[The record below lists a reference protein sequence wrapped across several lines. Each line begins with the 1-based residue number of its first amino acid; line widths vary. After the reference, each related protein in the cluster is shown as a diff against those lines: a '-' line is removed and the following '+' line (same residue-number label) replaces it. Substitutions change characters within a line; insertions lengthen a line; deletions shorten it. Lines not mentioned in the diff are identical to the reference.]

1 MYFILALLIALGL
14 FFPKSKLIIVIDV
27 VVLGLIVGLRTNSM
41 DYYNYLLEYNM
52 AQMVPPSLADFP
64 GYNII
69 MRWSQ
74 YIGLDFTQ
82 FVLVMAFIS
91 FTLMIT
97 GMMIFSR
104 YVPFA
109 LSLFIIYPFGH
120 EAIQMR
126 TFLADAIVICALPL
140 LLIDHKTRLENILS
154 KSMFFVIVFFASKI
168 HTLCW
173 FYLAIA
179 VVYLFL
185 RRKKCYVSLVII
197 ITIITMLLIRLNILA
212 RVMMIISS
220 SNKLDHWVQG
230 SSGLG
235 MVFYSFLTIV
245 MYLLIR
251 CSVLY
256 IVKNETN
263 VALKQ
268 IRINIL
274 NYSTCI
280 LLIIPLLIYDITFNR
295 LWRIFLIFLYLMA
308 GEYLYRTRFNRNKLI
323 YIFVLLVMIISMFII
338 ENELIVLNS
347 LIG

>member
-1 MYFILALLIALGL
+1 MYFILVLLITLGL
-14 FFPKSKLIIVIDV
+14 FFPKSKLVIVIDV
-27 VVLGLIVGLRTNSM
+27 VGLGLIVGLRTNSM
-41 DYYNYLLEYNM
+41 DYYNYLLEYNT
-52 AQMVPPSLADFP
+52 AQIVPPSLADFP

-97 GMMIFSR
+97 GMMIFSQ

-109 LSLFIIYPFGH
+109 LAFFIVYPFGH

-126 TFLADAIVICALPL
+126 TFLADAVIICALPL
-140 LLIDHKTRLENILS
+140 LLIDHKTRMKNILS
-154 KSMFFVIVFFASKI
+154 KSIFFIIAFFASRI
-168 HTLCW
+168 HTLGW

-179 VVYLFL
+179 IVYLFL
-185 RRKKCYVSLVII
+185 RRRKWYTPLII
-197 ITIITMLLIRLNILA
+197 TITIITMLLIRLNVLA
-212 RVMMIISS
+212 RVMMVISS
-220 SNKLDHWVQG
+220 SDKLAHWVQG

-235 MVFYSFLTIV
+235 MILYALLTIV

-251 CSVLY
+251 YAVLH
-256 IVKNETN
+256 IIKNETN
-263 VALKQ
+263 EVSKQ
-268 IRINIL
+268 VRINIL

-280 LLIIPLLIYDITFNR
+280 LLIIPLLTYDITFNR
-295 LWRIFLIFLYLMA
+295 LWRIFLILLYLMA
-308 GEYLYRTRFNRNKLI
+308 GEYLYRTSFNRNKLI
-323 YIFVLLVMIISMFII
+323 YIFALLAMVISMFIM
-338 ENELIVLNS
+338 ENELIILNS

>member
-1 MYFILALLIALGL
+1 MYLVLALLIALGL
-14 FFPKSKLIIVIDV
+14 FFPKSKLVIVIDV

-52 AQMVPPSLADFP
+52 AQTIPPSLADFP

-91 FTLMIT
+91 FALIIT
-97 GMMIFSR
+97 GMMILSQ

-109 LSLFIIYPFGH
+109 MTFFIVYPFGH

-126 TFLADAIVICALPL
+126 TFLADAMVICVLPL
-140 LLIDHKTRLENILS
+140 LLIDHKTRMKNVLS
-154 KSMFFVIVFFASKI
+154 KSAFFIIVFFASRI
-168 HTLCW
+168 HTLGW

-179 VVYLFL
+179 VVYLLL
-185 RRKKCYVSLVII
+185 RRKKWYVPLIVI
-197 ITIITMLLIRLNILA
+197 ITIVTMLLIRLNILA
-212 RVMMIISS
+212 RVMMVVSS

-235 MVFYSFLTIV
+235 MIFYSFLTIA
-245 MYLLIR
+245 MFLLIR
-251 CSVLY
+251 YSILN
-256 IVKNETN
+256 IVKNEKSEIS
-263 VALKQ
+263 KQ
-268 IRINIL
+268 IRLNIL
-274 NYSTCI
+274 NYSTCM
-280 LLIIPLLIYDITFNR
+280 LLIIPLLTYDITFNR
-295 LWRIFLIFLYLMA
+295 LWRVFLILLYLMA
-308 GEYLYRTRFNRNKLI
+308 GEYLYRTHFNRNKLI
-323 YIFVLLVMIISMFII
+323 YIFALLAMVTSVFII
-338 ENELIVLNS
+338 ENELIILNS

>member
-1 MYFILALLIALGL
+1 MYLFLALLIALGL
-14 FFPKSKLIIVIDV
+14 FFPQSKLVIVIDV

-41 DYYNYLLEYNM
+41 DYYNYLLEYNT
-52 AQMVPPSLADFP
+52 AQIVPPSLADFP

-97 GMMIFSR
+97 GMMIFSK

-109 LSLFIIYPFGH
+109 MAFFIVYPFGH

-126 TFLADAIVICALPL
+126 TFLADALVICALPL
-140 LLIDHKTRLENILS
+140 LLIDHKTRMKNILS
-154 KSMFFVIVFFASKI
+154 KSIFFILVFFASRI

-179 VVYLFL
+179 AIYLFL
-185 RRKKCYVSLVII
+185 RRKKWYVPLIII
-197 ITIITMLLIRLNILA
+197 ITIITMLLIRLNILT
-212 RVMMIISS
+212 RLMMVISS
-220 SNKLDHWVQG
+220 SDKLDHWVQG

-235 MVFYSFLTIV
+235 MIFYAFLTMV
-245 MYLLIR
+245 LYLLIR
-251 CSVLY
+251 YSILN

-263 VALKQ
+263 KVSKQ
-268 IRINIL
+268 VKINIL
-274 NYSTCI
+274 SYSTCL
-280 LLIIPLLIYDITFNR
+280 LLIIPLLTYDITFNR
-295 LWRIFLIFLYLMA
+295 LWRIFLILLYLMA
-308 GEYLYRTRFNRNKLI
+308 GEYLYRTHFNRNKLI
-323 YIFVLLVMIISMFII
+323 YIFALLAMVISMFII
-338 ENELIVLNS
+338 ENELTILNS
-347 LIG
+347 LN

>member
-1 MYFILALLIALGL
+1 MYFVLALLIALGL
-14 FFPKSKLIIVIDV
+14 FFPKSKLVIVIDI

-41 DYYNYLLEYNM
+41 DYYNYLLEYNL
-52 AQMVPPSLADFP
+52 AQTVPPSLADFP

-82 FVLVMAFIS
+82 FVVVMAFIS
-91 FTLMIT
+91 LALMIT
-97 GMMIFSR
+97 GMMIFSQ

-109 LSLFIIYPFGH
+109 LAIFIVYPFGH

-126 TFLADAIVICALPL
+126 TFLADAMVICALPL
-140 LLIDHKTRLENILS
+140 LLIDHKTRMKNILS
-154 KSMFFVIVFFASKI
+154 KSIFFIIVFFASRI

-185 RRKKCYVSLVII
+185 RNKKRYVPLVII
-197 ITIITMLLIRLNILA
+197 ITIITILLIRLNILA
-212 RVMMIISS
+212 RVMMFISS
-220 SNKLDHWVQG
+220 SDKLAHWVQG

-235 MVFYSFLTIV
+235 MIFYVFLTIV

-251 CSVLY
+251 YSVLH

-263 VALKQ
+263 EVSKQ

-280 LLIIPLLIYDITFNR
+280 LLIIPLLTYDITFNR
-295 LWRIFLIFLYLMA
+295 LWRIFLILLYLMA

-323 YIFVLLVMIISMFII
+323 YIFVLLAMVISMFII
-338 ENELIVLNS
+338 ENELSILNS